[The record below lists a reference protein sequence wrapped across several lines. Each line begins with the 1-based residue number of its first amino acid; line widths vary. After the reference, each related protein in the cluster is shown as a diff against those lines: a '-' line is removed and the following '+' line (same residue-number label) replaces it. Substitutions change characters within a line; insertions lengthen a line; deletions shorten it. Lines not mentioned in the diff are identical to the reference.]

1 MIILLRKEEGKK
13 KEVRRDKN
21 GEEMEVRKF
30 DKNYDT
36 KEVSKEEETKRGEKE
51 RRGGLQIRII

>member
-1 MIILLRKEEGKK
+1 
-13 KEVRRDKN
+13 
-21 GEEMEVRKF
+21 MEVRKF

-51 RRGGLQIRII
+51 RRGGLQIRIIWHGERSRKIKVKREEK